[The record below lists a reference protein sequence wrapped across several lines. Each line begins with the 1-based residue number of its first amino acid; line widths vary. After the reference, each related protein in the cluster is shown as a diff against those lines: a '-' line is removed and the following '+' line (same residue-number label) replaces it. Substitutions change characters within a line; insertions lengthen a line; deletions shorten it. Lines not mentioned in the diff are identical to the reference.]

1 MAFKRKTYKGVYE
14 DTNQYF
20 VCDAQSDIQNLP
32 HDAEMGSMAFI
43 IEDSTTYMI
52 NSSGVWVEITALPGS
67 VNPFGV
73 FGRG

>member
-14 DTNQYF
+14 DTNEYF
-20 VCDAQSDIQNLP
+20 VCDTQSDVQNLP
-32 HDAEMGSMAFI
+32 HTAEMGSMAFV
-43 IEDSTTYMI
+43 IEDSTIWMI
-52 NSSGVWVEITALPGS
+52 NSSGTWVEITMLPGA